1 MLNDLKMLI
10 TYVNRQFKLN
20 IDIDKNDELKLMLI
34 NGLNLQML
42 EDSIGM
48 NATIF
53 AIASTYISSTARFI

>member
-10 TYVNRQFKLN
+10 TYVNRQFNLN
-20 IDIDKNDELKLMLI
+20 IDIDKNDEIKLMLI

-42 EDSIGM
+42 EDSIGK

-53 AIASTYISSTARFI
+53 DIASTYISSTARFI